1 MLSKEDLQAIAEL
14 MDVKLSQ
21 QKQDIMQDVQQEIQ
35 KSEKRVM
42 QGTAELVDEKIQESE
57 KRIMQNVQQEIKE
70 SEKRIMQGAAA
81 LIDAEVRPM
90 FNSLAD
96 EVSIIREKVESF
108 ESVDTLQDDIF
119 ALKAVV
125 KQHTREINQLKKA
138 Q

>member
-14 MDVKLSQ
+14 MDEK
-21 QKQDIMQDVQQEIQ
+21 IQE
-35 KSEKRVM
+35 SEKRVM
-42 QGTAELVDEKIQESE
+42 QGTAELVDEKIKESE

-70 SEKRIMQGAAA
+70 SEKRVMQGAAA